1 MKYTAEQVAF
11 RFIYTNLSSLFIRL
25 LKVKCVYM
33 YAYACSCEYKENNV
47 RECRVEKNLEQI
59 HFQVIYSQSFFFW
72 KLFPHRQPNLPS
84 KRLELTLNKFTT
96 VALPLHLNV
105 INQHAANIERV
116 SNEARQDLLIYIRPS
131 HWVIHFL
138 HSFLNKSTIQ

>member
-1 MKYTAEQVAF
+1 MTLKWKNTAEQVAF
-11 RFIYTNLSSLFIRL
+11 RFIYTNLSSLFIRR

-33 YAYACSCEYKENNV
+33 YAYACSCEYTENNV
-47 RECRVEKNLEQI
+47 CECRVKKTLNKSIFKSFIL
-59 HFQVIYSQSFFFW
+59 SLFFFW

-131 HWVIHFL
+131 QWVIHFV
-138 HSFLNKSTIQ
+138 HSF